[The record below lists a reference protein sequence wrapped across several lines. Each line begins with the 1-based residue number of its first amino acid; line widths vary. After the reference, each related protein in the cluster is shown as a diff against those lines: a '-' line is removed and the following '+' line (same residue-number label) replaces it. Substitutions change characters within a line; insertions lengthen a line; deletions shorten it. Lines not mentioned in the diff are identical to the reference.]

1 MQDVAT
7 IEEIKI
13 AKNLTN
19 SRSKIFLETRAYLR
33 QSLSTLFDLDPL
45 EIPINAYPEEPP
57 SLPSVMGNIS
67 LSHCK
72 DAITIVWQKAK

>member
-7 IEEIKI
+7 LEEIKI

-19 SRSKIFLETRAYLR
+19 SRSKIFLDTRAYLR

-45 EIPINAYPEEPP
+45 EIPINAYPGETSSCPQ
-57 SLPSVMGNIS
+57 
-67 LSHCK
+67 
-72 DAITIVWQKAK
+72 A